1 MSHDSRKP
9 ASIQIQVQD
18 GRGQGVYRHLRP
30 VFDRGRSGR
39 RLPVDGAKQAGGPTE
54 SQAELSRQVRDLEDF
69 EKKLAEL
76 KAKKDIVA
84 RKSEVVENLRRDR
97 DKMVRLLAVLAVST
111 PVDQIWFERLQ
122 ESGNGVTITGTA
134 KSDDAIVEFM
144 RNLEASPYI
153 APGSVSL
160 RHSRKKGDLRD
171 FQLSCGFVPYSAV
184 QQKLKAAA
192 SPSEKKKADGTKV
205 N

>member
-1 MSHDSRKP
+1 MIR
-9 ASIQIQVQD
+9 VN
-18 GRGQGVYRHLRP
+18 L
-30 VFDRGRSGR
+30 
-39 RLPVDGAKQAGGPTE
+39 LPSKFKSKTAGAKEYIAICVLCLIVAVLAVGYLWTE
-54 SQAELSRQVRDLEDF
+54 QNKRVAQLNRKLAELDRQVRDLADF

-84 RKSEVVENLRRDR
+84 RKSEVVENLRQDR